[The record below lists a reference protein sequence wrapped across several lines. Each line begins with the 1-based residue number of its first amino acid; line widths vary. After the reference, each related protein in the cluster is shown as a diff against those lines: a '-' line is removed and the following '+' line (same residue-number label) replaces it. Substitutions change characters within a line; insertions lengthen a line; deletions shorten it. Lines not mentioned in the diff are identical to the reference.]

1 MGLLS
6 IFRRSPSDRFRRSPH
21 VTSVAH
27 GDKVVLMDLRGE
39 QFYSLDGIAVRMWDH
54 LAEPATAEHLSDLVV
69 QEFDVSVEVAREDV
83 TACLDEM
90 ARGGLVLAGR

>member
-6 IFRRSPSDRFRRSPH
+6 IFRRTPTDRFRRSPH
-21 VTSVAH
+21 VKSVAH

-54 LAEPATAEHLSDLVV
+54 LAEPSTAERLSDLVV
-69 QEFDVSVEVAREDV
+69 AEYDVPIEVARGDV

-90 ARGGLVLAGR
+90 TRGGLVLAGR